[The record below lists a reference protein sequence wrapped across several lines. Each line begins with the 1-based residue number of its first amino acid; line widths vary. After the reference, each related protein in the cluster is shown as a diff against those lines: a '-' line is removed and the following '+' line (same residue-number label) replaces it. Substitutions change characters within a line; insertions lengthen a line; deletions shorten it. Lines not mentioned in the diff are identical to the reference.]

1 MSTRPRCLVGVTLVI
16 AALAAGCTSRGTGTP
31 HQPPSQDGRPSTTV
45 VLREFEFEPRPL
57 KVKAGRV
64 RFLLLNR
71 GSVDHDFMI
80 PSLRAME
87 HEQDLVKPGQS
98 RVVELELKPGLYE
111 AICTVP
117 GHKDAGMVV
126 QIEVTS

>member
-1 MSTRPRCLVGVTLVI
+1 MSARPRCLLGVTLMI
-16 AALAAGCTSRGTGTP
+16 AALVAGCTPRGTSTP
-31 HQPPSQDGRPSTTV
+31 HQPPQDGRPSTTV
-45 VLREFEFEPRPL
+45 VLRDFEFEPRPL

-80 PSLRAME
+80 PSLGTME
-87 HEQDLVKPGQS
+87 HGEDLVKPGRS
-98 RVVELELKPGLYE
+98 RTIELELKPGRYE

>member
-1 MSTRPRCLVGVTLVI
+1 MSTRPRGLLGVTLVI
-16 AALAAGCTSRGTGTP
+16 ATLAAGCTSRGTGTP
-31 HQPPSQDGRPSTTV
+31 HQPPPQDGRPSTTV
-45 VLREFEFEPRPL
+45 VLRDFEFEPRPL

-80 PSLRAME
+80 PSLGAID

-98 RVVELELKPGLYE
+98 KVIDLELKPGRYE

-117 GHKDAGMVV
+117 GHRDAGMVV

>member
-1 MSTRPRCLVGVTLVI
+1 
-16 AALAAGCTSRGTGTP
+16 
-31 HQPPSQDGRPSTTV
+31 
-45 VLREFEFEPRPL
+45 VLRDFEFEPRPL

-80 PSLRAME
+80 LSLRAME

-98 RVVELELKPGLYE
+98 KVVELELKPGRYE

-117 GHKDAGMVV
+117 GHRDAGMVV